1 MSNQLFVD
9 LEEHIDLTEWE
20 NLKPEICR
28 GIATAKDLAWD
39 GIHSTLGEIRPH
51 AQGIMVNPLWEVVKQ
66 WKELPEGDPFKVAGL
81 GLNHNQ
87 LTDYL
92 KNAFGAYDFYRVYPV
107 IEEGNI
113 LGECSKHFPGLIK
126 WMYDL
131 IKSNVFVD
139 VYQVNLITVDSGG
152 IPWEHADFNSPDAP
166 VPEAADLVKEFIHIK
181 TDCDRP
187 FYIIDP
193 DTGERV
199 FMNTRAAW
207 WNENVWHGG
216 LPIQRPT
223 YTLRIN
229 GKFTEEFRTRI
240 GATSIVW

>member
-1 MSNQLFVD
+1 MNNRLFID
-9 LEEHIDLTEWE
+9 LEKHIDLTEWD

-51 AQGIMVNPLWEVVKQ
+51 AQGIMVNPLWEVVKR
-66 WKELPEGDPFKVAGL
+66 WKELPEDDPLKIAGL

-113 LGECSKHFPGLIK
+113 LGECSTHFPGLVK
-126 WMYDL
+126 WIHTL
-131 IKSNVFVD
+131 IEYNVFVNI
-139 VYQVNLITVDSGG
+139 YQVNLITVDSGG
-152 IPWEHADFNSPDAP
+152 IPWEHADFNSMDAP
-166 VPEAADLVKEFIHIK
+166 NPEAADLVKEFIHIK

-193 DTGERV
+193 ETGERV

-207 WNENVWHGG
+207 WNENIWHGG

-229 GKFTEEFRTRI
+229 GNFTEEFRTRS
-240 GATSIVW
+240 GATSIIW